1 MCRWLDTCYFLD
13 NCMSNVRTSLLHAL
27 LLRKYTQMSILTVI
41 DMMYVLCEEENHHFL
56 INDPVT
62 LEGFEK

>member
-1 MCRWLDTCYFLD
+1 
-13 NCMSNVRTSLLHAL
+13 MSNVRTSLLHAL
-27 LLRKYTQMSILTVI
+27 LLRKDTHMSILTVI
-41 DMMYVLCEEENHHFL
+41 DMMHVSCEEENHHFL